1 MIHIQEGMR
10 IRHEKT
16 RYLALSV
23 KYLEFI
29 ALFQQPFYGPGQGV
43 FHVFSALMESWKVMM
58 EPFRT

>member
-1 MIHIQEGMR
+1 MR

-29 ALFQQPFYGPGQGV
+29 ALFQQPFYGPGKAY
-43 FHVFSALMESWKVMM
+43 FMFFSALMESWKVMI
-58 EPFRT
+58 EPFLT